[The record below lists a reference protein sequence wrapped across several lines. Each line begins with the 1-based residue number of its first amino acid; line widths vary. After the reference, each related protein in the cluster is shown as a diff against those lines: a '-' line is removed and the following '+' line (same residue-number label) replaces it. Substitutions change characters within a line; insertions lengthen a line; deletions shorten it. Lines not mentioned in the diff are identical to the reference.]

1 MKQRKPSRLCLM
13 LGLLLAAGACD
24 FFNKVTATKIK
35 DILDHPRKYDQ
46 KEVTVYGTVTEEA
59 SLFVV
64 KYFVIQDDTGSIRV
78 TTDRAL
84 PKQGEKLRVT
94 GTVESI
100 EFGPARAIVIRE
112 KPKPEKGS

>member
-1 MKQRKPSRLCLM
+1 MKLTRLGVVLVIAIS
-13 LGLLLAAGACD
+13 LFIGACD
-24 FFNKVTATKIK
+24 FVNKLTATKIK
-35 DILDHPRKYDQ
+35 DILDHPRDYDK

-64 KYFVIQDDTGSIRV
+64 KYFAIRDDTATITV
-78 TTDRAL
+78 TTDRTL

-100 EFGPARAIVIRE
+100 EIGPARAIVIRE
-112 KPKPEKGS
+112 KSDAEKTS